1 LLGALKLGMKRFE
14 GGMSSCVFALVLG
27 AGDLIPL
34 FCDTLFG
41 EAGMKRLRL
50 EGLEGGA
57 AVAVLSFFP
66 KTANASLYPC
76 LLL

>member
-1 LLGALKLGMKRFE
+1 MVIAWGIKTGHEEIR
-14 GGMSSCVFALVLG
+14 GWGVFALVLG